1 VSCDCVR
8 RQRRPPANKAWRA
21 HVAAMVTRQVERVI
35 FSPPLVNP
43 HRTLLACSASTA
55 EADRKTEPQLVIHS
69 LVRSVLP
76 M

>member
-1 VSCDCVR
+1 VR
-8 RQRRPPANKAWRA
+8 RQRRPPANKAWWRA

-35 FSPPLVNP
+35 FPPP

-69 LVRSVLP
+69 FVRSVLP